1 MYRKFT
7 WRRDGQRWN
16 QIQRVKRQHTE
27 NKHEEREHT
36 HRKYTRVWRITKA
49 RREDNKTWNTRWN
62 NGNIKRAERTW
73 QVRDAP
79 QELSDFQ
86 KEVLIFCR
94 CFLRCSAV
102 RLPRQTRFQLKL
114 HFYFHFP
121 FNLLRL
127 CAGVPPPI
135 CQLRPG
141 SWFCICTQKTVVVL
155 KLFKLVFL

>member
-7 WRRDGQRWN
+7 WRRDGQQWN

-49 RREDNKTWNTRWN
+49 RREDNKTWNSRWN

-94 CFLRCSAV
+94 CFLRCSARQIASSDTIPTKV
-102 RLPRQTRFQLKL
+102 TFLLSFSFQFTATVCRCAASNLSASPRFMVLYL
-114 HFYFHFP
+114 HTE
-121 FNLLRL
+121 NS
-127 CAGVPPPI
+127 G
-135 CQLRPG
+135 G
-141 SWFCICTQKTVVVL
+141 TKTV
-155 KLFKLVFL
+155 